1 MLNFQFFSRR
11 IIRWIISPIALPIIL
26 TSNILLVIQYR
37 AGMLYQTILLL
48 QLCFYTM
55 AFVGWIMY
63 KWNKKSMLLFVPFY
77 FVFMNSCMLIGFIK
91 QMLGKQKATWDKAK
105 RVQLPK
111 TM

>member
-1 MLNFQFFSRR
+1 
-11 IIRWIISPIALPIIL
+11 
-26 TSNILLVIQYR
+26 
-37 AGMLYQTILLL
+37 
-48 QLCFYTM
+48 M

>member
-1 MLNFQFFSRR
+1 
-11 IIRWIISPIALPIIL
+11 
-26 TSNILLVIQYR
+26 
-37 AGMLYQTILLL
+37 
-48 QLCFYTM
+48 
-55 AFVGWIMY
+55 MY

-77 FVFMNSCMLIGFIK
+77 FVFMNICMLIGFIK